1 MLIGTYTIT
10 RSEWIPTNFDVECG
24 DRRYIC
30 IFRDGFYRISC
41 FENGVLQY
49 EQTHGQTERLA
60 LEFIEGDMANAI
72 RQTVK
77 VEMAAEVK

>member
-10 RSEWIPTNFDVECG
+10 RSEWIPTNFDAECG

-60 LEFIEGDMANAI
+60 LEFIEGDMANAVC
-72 RQTVK
+72 RK
-77 VEMAAEVK
+77 AEVQVIREGK